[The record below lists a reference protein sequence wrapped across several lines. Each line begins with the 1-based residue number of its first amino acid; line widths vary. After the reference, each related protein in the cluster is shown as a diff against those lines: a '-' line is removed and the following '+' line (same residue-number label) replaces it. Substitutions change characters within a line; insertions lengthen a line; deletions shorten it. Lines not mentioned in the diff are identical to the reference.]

1 MGPIAPKVTANE
13 IPMTI
18 MYVGFAY
25 APTVLLKVFAIS
37 F

>member
-1 MGPIAPKVTANE
+1 MGPIAPKVTANV

-25 APTVLLKVFAIS
+25 APTVFLKVAAI
-37 F
+37 FF